1 MKLCLLRVP
10 VVNFRR
16 ARRPRLPPAD
26 RPRNGTQRQTRRWAS
41 QRGSGFREG
50 RTRVPMDDTLQKL
63 DASAFEPP
71 PEAVDFYVAGLRMLV
86 ESGIPFLLSG
96 TYALSCFT
104 GIVRPTKD
112 LDLFCKPSDAP
123 KILAYF
129 KSKGCEIEVEDERW
143 IGKVWRDGNFF
154 DVIYNISSVSIPITD
169 EWFDENYAVE
179 VYGTRVL
186 ITPPT
191 QFILS
196 KLFLQTRYR
205 YDGADVAHTILKK
218 HDEIDWKW
226 LLSAVELYWEVLL
239 INILNFRF
247 IYPTERDLVPRW
259 VFDELIERLKAQ
271 EEMPPSGVRICRG
284 RLLSPTDYVIDVSEW
299 GFADV
304 VGKGIDEK
312 HERPE
317 H

>member
-1 MKLCLLRVP
+1 MS
-10 VVNFRR
+10 
-16 ARRPRLPPAD
+16 D
-26 RPRNGTQRQTRRWAS
+26 
-41 QRGSGFREG
+41 
-50 RTRVPMDDTLQKL
+50 LQIL

-71 PEAVDFYVAGLRMLV
+71 PEAIDFYAESLRLLH

-112 LDLFCKPSDAP
+112 LDVFCKPSDAP
-123 KILAYF
+123 KILSFF
-129 KSKGCEIEVEDERW
+129 KAKGYEIEVEDERW
-143 IGKVWRDGNFF
+143 IGKVWQGGNFF
-154 DVIYNISSVSIPITD
+154 DVIFNISSASIPITD
-169 EWFDENYAVE
+169 HWFREVYEAE
-179 VYGTRVL
+179 VYGTTVR

-205 YDGADVAHTILKK
+205 YDGADVAHTLLKR
-218 HDEIDWKW
+218 HEEIDWQW
-226 LLSAVELYWEVLL
+226 LVSSMELYWEVLL

-259 VFDELIERLKAQ
+259 LFDELIERVKAQ
-271 EEMPPSGVRICRG
+271 ADMPPSGVKICRG
-284 RLLSPTDYVIDVSEW
+284 RLLSPTDFVIDVSEW

-304 VGKGIDEK
+304 VGKGVDEK
-312 HERPE
+312 HERPA